1 MRPLGGVGRR
11 GWGSPWGAVW
21 MRNLRLRDG
30 RTGRGPEL
38 GGVEAGSAA
47 GVQGPAHCL
56 RSSLRGRLWLQDPVG
71 RGWGRGFWVMG
82 AGTQRALEKVELR
95 QRAACSQ
102 GAGGL
107 VMELGP
113 LSRR

>member
-1 MRPLGGVGRR
+1 M
-11 GWGSPWGAVW
+11 
-21 MRNLRLRDG
+21 
-30 RTGRGPEL
+30 
-38 GGVEAGSAA
+38 
-47 GVQGPAHCL
+47 QGPAHCL

-102 GAGGL
+102 GAGPPEPQ
-107 VMELGP
+107 VRD
-113 LSRR
+113 SRAQTLKQDWDGRGQSP